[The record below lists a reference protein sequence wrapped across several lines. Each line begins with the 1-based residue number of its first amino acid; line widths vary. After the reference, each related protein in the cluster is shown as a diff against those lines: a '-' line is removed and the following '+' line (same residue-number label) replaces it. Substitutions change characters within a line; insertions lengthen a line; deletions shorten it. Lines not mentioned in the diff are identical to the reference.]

1 MQTILGAGGAIG
13 VELAK
18 ALIQYTDLIRLVSR
32 NPVRVNPSDELFQ
45 ADLTN
50 KEEVRQAVKGSSV
63 VYLTV
68 GFAYSAKMWQ
78 EVWPRTIRNAIDACK
93 EHGAKLV
100 FFDNIYMYDEHYL
113 DRMDENTPVKPPS
126 KKGKIRAD
134 IASVVMDEVQSGALT
149 ALIARAADF
158 YGPGI
163 RDKSVLT
170 ETVFKNLAQGKKA
183 FWLGNV
189 HQPHSFTYTPDAGKA
204 TALLGN
210 TPEAY
215 NQVWHLPT
223 APDPMTGKEWVDAI
237 AEVMGVKPKMM
248 VAPNMMIKFMGL
260 FSPFMKE
267 MGEMMYQYNKSYKFD
282 SSKFVAHFNLKPTPY
297 RQGIKEIVERDYPR

>member
-1 MQTILGAGGAIG
+1 MQTILGAGGAIA

-18 ALIQYTDLIRLVSR
+18 ALTQYTNQIRLVSR
-32 NPVRVNPSDELFQ
+32 NPVRVNPSDELHS

-68 GFAYSAKMWQ
+68 GFAYSAQVWQ
-78 EVWPRTIRNAIDACK
+78 EVWPRTIRNTIDACK

-100 FFDNIYMYDEHYL
+100 FFDNIYMYDPNFLEGMNE
-113 DRMDENTPVKPPS
+113 DTPINPPS
-126 KKGKIRAD
+126 KKGQIRAD
-134 IASVVMDEVQSGALT
+134 VASMVMDEVKSGALT

-170 ETVFKNLAQGKKA
+170 ETVFKNFSQGKKA
-183 FWLGNV
+183 FWFGDAD
-189 HQPHSFTYTPDAGKA
+189 QPHSFTYTPDAGKA

-215 NQVWHLPT
+215 N
-223 APDPMTGKEWVDAI
+223 
-237 AEVMGVKPKMM
+237 
-248 VAPNMMIKFMGL
+248 
-260 FSPFMKE
+260 
-267 MGEMMYQYNKSYKFD
+267 
-282 SSKFVAHFNLKPTPY
+282 SK
-297 RQGIKEIVERDYPR
+297 

>member
-1 MQTILGAGGAIG
+1 MQTIIGAGGAIG

-18 ALIQYTDLIRLVSR
+18 ALTPYTDQIRLVSR
-32 NPVRVNPSDELFQ
+32 NPIRVNPADELFL
-45 ADLTN
+45 ADVTQ

-68 GFAYSAKMWQ
+68 GFAYSAKVWQ

-100 FFDNIYMYDEHYL
+100 FFDNIYMYDPNFL
-113 DRMDENTPVKPPS
+113 DGMNEDTPINPPS
-126 KKGKIRAD
+126 RKGKIRAD
-134 IASVVMDEVQSGALT
+134 VASMVMDEVQSGALT

-163 RDKSVLT
+163 SDKSVLT
-170 ETVFKNLAQGKKA
+170 ETVFKNLSHGKKA
-183 FWLGNV
+183 FWLGDSDK
-189 HQPHSFTYTPDAGKA
+189 PHSFTYTPDAGKA

-237 AEVMGVKPKMM
+237 AEEMGAKPKMM

-282 SSKFVAHFNLKPTPY
+282 SSKFEARFNLKPTPY